1 MDRLAIHTMTT
12 KPWSLQQAVSHYAD
26 RGVGG
31 ISVWV
36 EAIEAMSPSTARQM
50 IDDAGLK
57 VPALVRGGFFC
68 DDAASVR
75 QTRIDHN
82 RELIQTAATIGAEM
96 LVLVVGATPRVDLSR
111 QRGWV
116 REGIEQLVGD
126 ATAAGV
132 KLAIEPLHPMYAGD
146 KSCINRLAQAREIC
160 HSIDDKI
167 VGVAIDV
174 YHVWWDPD
182 LQTEIEMLGRAN
194 QIFGF
199 TFAIGVFP
207 LAICSPTAPSWVT
220 AASTLPEFVKW
231 SNRPGLMVGTRSRFF
246 QTNIG
251 QKIKANSWTRSS
263 PDTKIV
269 DSAATPGDWPP
280 IESVHP
286 AARFNREPPTT
297 PASHRTTT
305 ARSRRRTSTTAP
317 PGGGPISSALHHAGS
332 RQRRTQTT
340 SPQQKSTRSR
350 AS

>member
-199 TFAIGVFP
+199 HLCDWRVPTRDLLTDRAIMGDGCIDIARIREMVQSAGFDGWNEVEIFSDEHW
-207 LAICSPTAPSWVT
+207 AKDQS
-220 AASTLPEFVKW
+220 EF
-231 SNRPGLMVGTRSRFF
+231 LD
-246 QTNIG
+246 QI
-251 QKIKANSWTRSS
+251 I
-263 PDTKIV
+263 
-269 DSAATPGDWPP
+269 
-280 IESVHP
+280 
-286 AARFNREPPTT
+286 ARY
-297 PASHRTTT
+297 
-305 ARSRRRTSTTAP
+305 
-317 PGGGPISSALHHAGS
+317 
-332 RQRRTQTT
+332 
-340 SPQQKSTRSR
+340 KDC
-350 AS
+350 